1 MMEDI
6 VLRLSEV
13 QEISGALVALYDGSD
28 RLRYANR
35 AFREVYFI
43 DPGEMPLWADIMRR
57 NFALSRGTII
67 RAASFEEW
75 LVSTQARRGKVGF
88 RAFETDLFD
97 GRWLWMTETVDTEG
111 WMLCIASDITS
122 IRATER
128 KVRQD
133 RDFALKVAQTD
144 ELTGIP
150 NRRFVLARA
159 EEIIARA
166 TAVPDNNCGC
176 LAILDLDNFK
186 NINDRFGHA
195 AGDIVLRDFAITIH
209 GMVRRLDSM
218 GRIGGEEFALV
229 LPGACLPDAENIVE
243 RMLLQVRQSKP
254 LSIDPAFGYTFSA
267 GIAQA
272 RPGDTLDRLYERA
285 DKALYRA
292 KLGGRNRICLEGESR
307 NEPAAA
313 I

>member
-6 VLRLSEV
+6 ALRLSEI
-13 QEISGALVALYDGSD
+13 QEISGAMVALYDGSD

-35 AFREVYFI
+35 AFREAYFI
-43 DPGEMPLWADIMRR
+43 DPEETPLWADIMRR
-57 NFALSRGTII
+57 NFALARGTII
-67 RAASFEEW
+67 QAANFEEW
-75 LVSTQARRGKVGF
+75 LVSTQARRGKIGF
-88 RAFETDLFD
+88 RAFETDLFN
-97 GRWLWMTETVDTEG
+97 GRWLWMTETVDAEG

-150 NRRFVLARA
+150 NRRFVLARV

-166 TAVPDNNCGC
+166 AALPGSGRGC
-176 LAILDLDNFK
+176 LAILDLDHFK
-186 NINDRFGHA
+186 HINDRFGHA
-195 AGDIVLRDFAITIH
+195 AGDAVLRDFAITIH
-209 GMVRRLDSM
+209 GMVRRLDSL

-229 LPGACLPDAENIVE
+229 LPGTCLPDAEKVVE
-243 RMLLQVRQSKP
+243 RMLSQVRLSRP

-267 GIAQA
+267 GIALA
-272 RPGDTLDRLYERA
+272 RPGDTLDSLYERA

-292 KLGGRNRICLEGESR
+292 KLGGRNRIHVDGEPR
-307 NEPAAA
+307 NEPTAA

>member
-6 VLRLSEV
+6 ALRLSEI
-13 QEISGALVALYDGSD
+13 QEISGAMVALYDGSD

-35 AFREVYFI
+35 AFREAYFI
-43 DPGEMPLWADIMRR
+43 DPEETPLWADIMRR
-57 NFALSRGTII
+57 NFALARGTII
-67 RAASFEEW
+67 QAANFEEW
-75 LVSTQARRGKVGF
+75 LVSTQARRGKIGF
-88 RAFETDLFD
+88 RAFETDLFN
-97 GRWLWMTETVDTEG
+97 GRWLWMTETVDAEG

-150 NRRFVLARA
+150 NRRFVLARV

-166 TAVPDNNCGC
+166 AALPGSGRGC
-176 LAILDLDNFK
+176 LAILDLDHFK
-186 NINDRFGHA
+186 HINDRFGHA
-195 AGDIVLRDFAITIH
+195 AGDAVLRDFAITIH
-209 GMVRRLDSM
+209 GMVRRLDSL

-229 LPGACLPDAENIVE
+229 LPGTCLPDAEKVVE
-243 RMLLQVRQSKP
+243 RMLSQVRLSRP

-267 GIAQA
+267 GIALA
-272 RPGDTLDRLYERA
+272 RPGDTLDSLYERA

-292 KLGGRNRICLEGESR
+292 KLGGRNRIHVDGEPR
-307 NEPAAA
+307 NEPSAA

>member
-1 MMEDI
+1 MMEDV
-6 VLRLSEV
+6 VLRLSKV

-35 AFREVYFI
+35 VFREVYFI
-43 DPGEMPLWADIMRR
+43 DPEETPLWTDIMRR
-57 NFALSRGTII
+57 NFALARGTMI
-67 RAASFEEW
+67 RAVNFEEW

-97 GRWLWMTETVDTEG
+97 GRWLWMTETVDAEG

-150 NRRFVLARA
+150 NRRFILARA
-159 EEIIARA
+159 EDVIARA
-166 TAVPDNNCGC
+166 AAAPNESSGC
-176 LAILDLDNFK
+176 LAMLDLDHFK
-186 NINDRFGHA
+186 DINDRFGHA
-195 AGDIVLRDFAITIH
+195 SGDIVLRDFATTIH
-209 GMVRRLDSM
+209 GMVRRLDSI
-218 GRIGGEEFALV
+218 GRVGGEEFALV
-229 LPGACLPDAENIVE
+229 LPGASLEDAERIVQ
-243 RMLLQVRQSKP
+243 RMLSQVRLSRP
-254 LSIDPAFGYTFSA
+254 LGVKRAFGYTFSA
-267 GIAQA
+267 GIALV
-272 RPGDTLDRLYERA
+272 RPGDTLATLYERA

-292 KLGGRNRICLEGESR
+292 KLGGRNRICVEGEPR
-307 NEPAAA
+307 NEPAPAM
-313 I
+313 

>member
-1 MMEDI
+1 MEDI

-150 NRRFVLARA
+150 NRRFVLTRA

-209 GMVRRLDSM
+209 GVGQLVKMAVEKGREVRPTLRC
-218 GRIGGEEFALV
+218 GICGEHGGEPSSVKFCAKIGLNYASCSPFRV
-229 LPGACLPDAENIVE
+229 PIARLAA
-243 RMLLQVRQSKP
+243 
-254 LSIDPAFGYTFSA
+254 
-267 GIAQA
+267 AQA
-272 RPGDTLDRLYERA
+272 AVE
-285 DKALYRA
+285 
-292 KLGGRNRICLEGESR
+292 E
-307 NEPAAA
+307 
-313 I
+313 

>member
-1 MMEDI
+1 M
-6 VLRLSEV
+6 
-13 QEISGALVALYDGSD
+13 
-28 RLRYANR
+28 
-35 AFREVYFI
+35 
-43 DPGEMPLWADIMRR
+43 
-57 NFALSRGTII
+57 
-67 RAASFEEW
+67 
-75 LVSTQARRGKVGF
+75 
-88 RAFETDLFD
+88 
-97 GRWLWMTETVDTEG
+97 
-111 WMLCIASDITS
+111 
-122 IRATER
+122 
-128 KVRQD
+128 
-133 RDFALKVAQTD
+133 
-144 ELTGIP
+144 
-150 NRRFVLARA
+150 LARA

-272 RPGDTLDRLYERA
+272 RRGDTLDRLYERA

-292 KLGGRNRICLEGESR
+292 KLGGRNRICLEGEPR

>member
-1 MMEDI
+1 MMADI
-6 VLRLSEV
+6 VLRLSKI
-13 QEISGALVALYDGSD
+13 QEISGAMVALYDDSD

-35 AFREVYFI
+35 AFREAYFI
-43 DPGEMPLWADIMRR
+43 DPEETPPWADIMRR
-57 NFALSRGTII
+57 NFALARGTII
-67 RAASFEEW
+67 RAANFEEW

-97 GRWLWMTETVDTEG
+97 GRWLWMTETVDAEG

-159 EEIIARA
+159 EEIIAKA
-166 TAVPDNNCGC
+166 TASPSDSRGC
-176 LAILDLDNFK
+176 LAILDLDHFK
-186 NINDRFGHA
+186 GINDRFGHA
-195 AGDIVLRDFAITIH
+195 AGDVVLRDFAITIH

-218 GRIGGEEFALV
+218 GRIGGEEFAIV
-229 LPGACLPDAENIVE
+229 LPGARLPDAERIVE
-243 RMLLQVRQSKP
+243 RMLSEVRLSRP

-267 GIAQA
+267 GIALA
-272 RPGDTLDRLYERA
+272 RPGDTLDTLYERA

-292 KLGGRNRICLEGESR
+292 KLGGRNRIYVEGER
-307 NEPAAA
+307 KNERTPA